1 MRLIAQ
7 KMESLIRM
15 EYTYFK
21 FEVFVAQ
28 VISDILL
35 EFLKDV
41 NEAYDDEIY
50 SANELVNDV
59 ISYIYDH
66 YSSTVTLKEMSAKL
80 YVSEEH
86 MIRVFKKEIGMT
98 AYHFLKRFRL
108 KKACELLMYSQKS
121 NKEVAR
127 EIGYSSVGGF
137 ISQFK
142 QEYQVTPVEYRQSHS
157 VYR

>member
-50 SANELVNDV
+50 CANELVNDV
-59 ISYIYDH
+59 IYYIYDH
-66 YSSTVTLKEMSAKL
+66 YSSTVTLKELSAKL
-80 YVSEEH
+80 
-86 MIRVFKKEIGMT
+86 
-98 AYHFLKRFRL
+98 
-108 KKACELLMYSQKS
+108 
-121 NKEVAR
+121 
-127 EIGYSSVGGF
+127 
-137 ISQFK
+137 
-142 QEYQVTPVEYRQSHS
+142 
-157 VYR
+157 